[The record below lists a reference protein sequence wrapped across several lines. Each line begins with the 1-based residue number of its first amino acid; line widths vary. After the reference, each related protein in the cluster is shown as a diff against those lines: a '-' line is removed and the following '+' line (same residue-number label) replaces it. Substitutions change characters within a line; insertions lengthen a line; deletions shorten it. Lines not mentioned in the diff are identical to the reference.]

1 MYARSTTIRGVPQA
15 LDEGARWVRDEV
27 LPVLQ
32 EMDGFVGLSMLG
44 ERETGRSIITSAWR
58 DEESMRA
65 SEPRMHPMRQ
75 RFQQTFG
82 GELEVEEWEIAV
94 LHRARQTGDGAA
106 AAVVRTRTDP
116 GRVDQALDVF
126 RRDVMPKLEER
137 PGFCSLSLMVN
148 RQSGR
153 MWGVTAYEN
162 REVLERVRQEAER
175 ARQAAAP
182 GMGVEV
188 LEVAEME
195 LLLAHLRVP
204 ETV

>member
-1 MYARSTTIRGVPQA
+1 
-15 LDEGARWVRDEV
+15 
-27 LPVLQ
+27 
-32 EMDGFVGLSMLG
+32 
-44 ERETGRSIITSAWR
+44 
-58 DEESMRA
+58 
-65 SEPRMHPMRQ
+65 
-75 RFQQTFG
+75 
-82 GELEVEEWEIAV
+82 
-94 LHRARQTGDGAA
+94 
-106 AAVVRTRTDP
+106 
-116 GRVDQALDVF
+116 
-126 RRDVMPKLEER
+126 MPKLEER